1 MKKIFFLLFL
11 VGFSLNGFSQNSEKS
26 SDDYARISLCAYVPE
41 QIEPI
46 SPIVKAALENR
57 LSQIATKYGIG
68 DNGLNKRF
76 ILVPR
81 ITVTDKSITST
92 APPMHVMVMDIVFYI
107 GDGVEAKLFSSF
119 SISSKGVGENETKA
133 YMAALKNIKTDN
145 PKFEA
150 FINDGKT
157 KIIEYYNAQC
167 DFILKDAEM
176 LSSEMEY
183 DEALTRLTAIPQVC
197 SLCYVKSANLIKIIY
212 QKKID
217 NQCKKLFNEASSIW
231 SSKQDEEGAKEAVRL
246 LTQIEPLSSCFS
258 ASNNLMEQIRQD
270 IRQRI
275 KELDDR
281 EWAYKVQQQQN
292 TADLNKEIIRAASRV
307 AVAQAKSKPTK
318 VIVYN
323 RFWY

>member
-1 MKKIFFLLFL
+1 MKNIFFFL
-11 VGFSLNGFSQNSEKS
+11 YLVAFSLNGFSQNSEKS
-26 SDDYARISLCAYVPE
+26 SDDFARISLNAYVPE

-46 SPIVKAALENR
+46 SPIVQAALENR

-76 ILVPR
+76 VLVPR

-92 APPMHVMVMDIVFYI
+92 APAMHVLVMDIVFFI
-107 GDGVEAKLFSSF
+107 GDGIDAKLFSSF

-133 YMAALKNIKTDN
+133 YLAALKNIRVDN

-167 DFILKDAEM
+167 DFILKEAEM
-176 LSSEMEY
+176 LFSKMEY
-183 DEALTRLTAIPQVC
+183 DDALSQLAAVPQVC
-197 SLCYVKSANLIKIIY
+197 SLCYIKSVNLIKIIY

-217 NQCKKLFNEASSIW
+217 NHCKKLFNEASSIW
-231 SSKQDEEGAKEAVRL
+231 SSKQDEDGAKEAVRL
-246 LTQIEPLSSCFS
+246 LIQIEPLSSCFS

-270 IRQRI
+270 IKQRI
-275 KELDDR
+275 QELDDR
-281 EWAYKVQQQQN
+281 EWAYQLKEQQN
-292 TADLNKEIIRAASRV
+292 SADLNKEIVRAASRV
-307 AVAQAKSKPTK
+307 AVAKAKSKPST